1 MEKQPTGESNNHRV
15 RVYENGSDYADVIL
29 TLYDGVYY
37 YGYEIHT
44 KKGSWMTPVSIASV
58 PGNDEDLA
66 IASAI
71 QLMSRHFIIDDMMRT
86 ALYEKYSEYAQKK
99 MF

>member
-15 RVYENGSDYADVIL
+15 RVYENGSDCADVL
-29 TLYDGVYY
+29 LAFRDSVYY

-44 KKGSWMTPVSIASV
+44 NKGSWVITPSISPV
-58 PGNDEDLA
+58 PKDDESLA

-71 QLMSRHFIIDDMMRT
+71 QLISKHFLIDDMMRT